1 MKFTEAQLEFIQLWG
16 NFGSQWGINKTMAQ
30 VHALLLTSD
39 EVLSTDEIMET
50 LAISRGGANVN
61 LRELMVWNLVYKSAK
76 PGDRKEFFVAEKDMW
91 EVAKRIT
98 RERKRREI
106 EPLMHHLNRLKNI
119 DEADPQSLHFVKLLG
134 DIERLVSRMDKTSDA
149 LMKAEENAFFGS
161 IIRLLK

>member
-1 MKFTEAQLEFIQLWG
+1 MKFTEAQLEFIKLWG

-39 EVLSTDEIMET
+39 DALSTDDIMET

-106 EPLMHHLNRLKNI
+106 EPLMHHLNRLKNV
-119 DEADPQSLHFVKLLG
+119 DEADSQALHFVKMVG